1 MVKLPLIHHQ
11 LQLLLLHQDYPHH
24 HLFFAA
30 AEMKV
35 VTPYIWFPHQCLLNS
50 WYHSELS
57 QQSWLNTWSSMFSSI
72 QNRSLKNLLHSTETK
87 INSSQMD
94 RKHVTWTVSYFFP
107 HLFFFFFFFS
117 PSVRLLFSLCWFIS
131 FLFIWTVCFI
141 RWTIPPSGRVTLK
154 VKLK

>member
-72 QNRSLKNLLHSTETK
+72 QNRSFKNLLHSTETK

-94 RKHVTWTVSYFFP
+94 HKHVTVSYFFP
-107 HLFFFFFFFS
+107 TPFLFLFLSLCQIAFPSLFLSLLIHLFSFYLNC
-117 PSVRLLFSLCWFIS
+117 LLY
-131 FLFIWTVCFI
+131 
-141 RWTIPPSGRVTLK
+141 
-154 VKLK
+154 

>member
-1 MVKLPLIHHQ
+1 MVTLPLIHHQ

-35 VTPYIWFPHQCLLNS
+35 VTPCIWFPHQCLLNS

-72 QNRSLKNLLHSTETK
+72 QNRSFKNLLHSTETK

-94 RKHVTWTVSYFFP
+94 HKHVTWTVSYFFP
-107 HLFFFFFFFS
+107 HTFSFSFSFSLPLSDCFSFSFSLFADSSLFFLSELSALLDELSLLLEES
-117 PSVRLLFSLCWFIS
+117 P
-131 FLFIWTVCFI
+131 
-141 RWTIPPSGRVTLK
+141 
-154 VKLK
+154 